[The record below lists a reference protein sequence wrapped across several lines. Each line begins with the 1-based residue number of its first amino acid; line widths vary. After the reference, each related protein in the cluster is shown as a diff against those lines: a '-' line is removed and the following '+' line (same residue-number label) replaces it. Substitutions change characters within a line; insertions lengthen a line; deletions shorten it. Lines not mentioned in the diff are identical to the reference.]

1 MADVKQ
7 TLISLAVVM
16 LAAGI
21 LAGMVIYTVSV
32 MRDIETRILTG
43 MICVT
48 QEAGTGLRNGAT
60 GSGQHVFTP
69 SQLLASGS

>member
-1 MADVKQ
+1 
-7 TLISLAVVM
+7 
-16 LAAGI
+16 
-21 LAGMVIYTVSV
+21 
-32 MRDIETRILTG
+32 MRDSFKVCSAYNVKCLEKKKENDMPLPEVSIISPFF
-43 MICVT
+43 CVT